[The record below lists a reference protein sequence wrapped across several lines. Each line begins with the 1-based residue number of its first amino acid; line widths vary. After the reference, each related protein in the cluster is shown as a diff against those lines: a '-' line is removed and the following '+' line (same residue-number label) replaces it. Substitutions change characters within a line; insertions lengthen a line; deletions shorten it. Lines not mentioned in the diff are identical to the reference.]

1 MALTARRDV
10 PLIDAP
16 PPPAPRPRLMLIGT
30 ALAAGAA
37 AVLFAGLLGYYLAQ
51 RHAAHMHHQ
60 RWLPGATVALT
71 GPNIALFTLLLSVG
85 TVHWALQA
93 IGDDD
98 RLNAWI
104 ALGLTFVLGAAF
116 INATSFIYVHLHVG
130 LAKSRGALL
139 LATVTGTHL
148 AMVGAAMVFLLVIA
162 FRALGGQY
170 DSSDRDGIV
179 ALTVWWDVMVAVF
192 AVLWYAIYITK

>member
-1 MALTARRDV
+1 MAVTVRSDV

-16 PPPAPRPRLMLIGT
+16 PPPAPRPRVMVVGI

-37 AVLFAGLLGYYLAQ
+37 VVLFAGLLGYYLAQ
-51 RHAAHMHHQ
+51 RHDVLAHHQ
-60 RWLPGATVALT
+60 EWLPKGALPLT

-85 TVHWALQA
+85 TMHWALQA

-98 RLNAWI
+98 RVNAWI

-130 LAKSRGALL
+130 LAKSKGALL

-148 AMVGAAMVFLLVIA
+148 AMVAAAMVFLLVIA

-170 DSSDRDGIV
+170 DSSDRDGV
-179 ALTVWWDVMVAVF
+179 LALTIWWDVTVAVF